1 MLPLQSL
8 LNPAPPNGRVAGG
21 RQETISPLPPPP
33 CLGPDATAGFRPGV
47 VDAHLALRRALP
59 RSAGQALCN
68 KTTRTTQGPVRF
80 PPFEHLDEDT
90 LREVTRYQVKALG
103 QIQHCCEHIP
113 YNSAKKDFFEKT
125 GRESIEA
132 FSYEFCVPGQSS
144 TYKVMWDYNIGLVRM
159 TPFFKC
165 LGYAKMLD
173 KNPGLRE
180 ISPSITGG
188 SVTAQGYWMP
198 YQCARAVC
206 ATFCFEIAGA
216 LIPLF
221 GPDFPAAC
229 RPPDSQMFGEMTI
242 SNRLIASATV
252 EAKASRQAHGLDKA
266 ASAGNAGHG
275 RSSQVWHPYLGP
287 PLRCTAAWAPPPV
300 HGSSAYAAHQVAPQA
315 HFLMRSRPAPQQSSG
330 IRLPPLDF
338 GRRERQSFHDY
349 SYRPQSRGAADIS
362 DGCDY
367 KRPRAD
373 AEPLTGA
380 ASMCSHARSKAARLT
395 WESALQPSS
404 VGRVN
409 KDVAAAYGL
418 DTKPWPRR
426 SPPRDCGPAAEVPQV
441 AVLDD
446 DTWAKMRHR
455 ANSF

>member
-21 RQETISPLPPPP
+21 RQETMSPPRP
-33 CLGPDATAGFRPGV
+33 CLGSDVTAGFRPGA
-47 VDAHLALRRALP
+47 VDAHLTLRRALP
-59 RSAGQALCN
+59 RSAGQAPCS
-68 KTTRTTQGPVRF
+68 KTTRSTQGPVRF
-80 PPFEHLDEDT
+80 PPFEHLDEDAV
-90 LREVTRYQVKALG
+90 REVTRYQVKALG

-266 ASAGNAGHG
+266 TSTGSAGHG

-287 PLRCTAAWAPPPV
+287 PLRCTAAWTPPPA
-300 HGSSAYAAHQVAPQA
+300 HGSSAYAAHQIAPPT
-315 HFLMRSRPAPQQSSG
+315 HLLMRSRPPPLPSSG

-349 SYRPQSRGAADIS
+349 SYRPQPRAAAADAS

-373 AEPLTGA
+373 A

-395 WESALQPSS
+395 WESALQP
-404 VGRVN
+404 GAN
-409 KDVAAAYGL
+409 KDL

-426 SPPRDCGPAAEVPQV
+426 SPPRDSAAAVPAQL
-441 AVLDD
+441 AVLDN